1 MDTLFNLPPPIAQL
15 VIIII
20 IISSIF
26 LCFTITYYIN
36 KYINECYEY
45 RNRELYETLILDNL
59 ERRRQSRQNNDSES
73 TFGGTVDSMD
83 EYI

>member
-26 LCFTITYYIN
+26 VCFAITYYIN
-36 KYINECYEY
+36 KYIHEYYEY
-45 RNRELYETLILDNL
+45 RNRELYEDLILDNL

-73 TFGGTVDSMD
+73 TFGGTIDSMD